1 MKRLIPIISSF
12 IVAMSLQPT
21 LYAQGGLEQRIS
33 ELSQQIASEMTIHQ
47 KTTIAIIEF
56 SDLEGNVTNFGRFL
70 AEELITKLYQT
81 KKFKVIERQ
90 LLNKVMEEH
99 VLSLT
104 GVIDTESAMEL
115 GKILGVDAICS
126 GTITEL
132 AQNLRVNARI
142 IDTET
147 GEIFAVA
154 STNIFK
160 DESVIGLMSSGTGIG
175 SGKTRKEL
183 PKKASVSSVQK
194 VEANGFTF
202 ELVECKM
209 LGTTVICDVL
219 VTNDHE
225 DRKIALYGSGV
236 YGGSN
241 RSGSRMILNTGNE
254 YKADLA
260 KLGSK
265 HSRGFWPSENLLVNG
280 VPTKAVLEFKNVTP
294 KPTVIALLELSCKSE
309 DYFTAQFRNISITR

>member
-1 MKRLIPIISSF
+1 MKNIIPIISLF
-12 IVAMSLQPT
+12 IVTMSLQPT
-21 LYAQGGLEQRIS
+21 LYAQGGLDQRIS
-33 ELSQQIASEMTIHQ
+33 ELSQQIASEMTNHQ

-90 LLNKVMEEH
+90 LLKKVMEEQ

-104 GVIDTESAMEL
+104 GVIDTESAIEL

-132 AQNLRVNARI
+132 AQSLRVNARI

-147 GEIFAVA
+147 GELIAVA
-154 STNIFK
+154 SIGIFK
-160 DESVIGLMSSGTGIG
+160 DESVIGLMSSGTGIE
-175 SGKTRKEL
+175 SGKTRKES
-183 PKKASVSSVQK
+183 PKKSGIGSNQI

-209 LGTTVICDVL
+209 VGTTMICDML
-219 VTNDHE
+219 ITNNRE
-225 DRKIALYGSGV
+225 DKELMIFQYGAS
-236 YGGSN
+236 S
-241 RSGSRMILNTGNE
+241 SRVIISTGKE
-254 YKADLA
+254 YKPYQATLDSHRSDSYWMKPA
-260 KLGSK
+260 RSV
-265 HSRGFWPSENLLVNG
+265 LVNG
-280 VPTKAVLEFKNVTP
+280 VPTKAVLEFKNVIP
-294 KPTVIALLELSCKSE
+294 KPAVIALLELGCKSK
-309 DYFTAQFRNISITR
+309 DAFTAQFRNISITKW